1 MIDLDAHL
9 DAIRLGDTAAFGR
22 FVAGAERGV
31 RESLRTFAAQVDC
44 EAVVQETF
52 LRAWQLAPRIEHD
65 GRPNTLLRFAVR
77 VARNL
82 AISEARRARAK
93 GVDPATLDE
102 VPEVSPSAPPDPILR
117 RAIEECRDKL
127 PQKPSQALAA
137 RIESAGAEPDE
148 ALAARL
154 GMRTNTFLQNFSRAR
169 KLLGEC
175 LESKGVAL

>member
-1 MIDLDAHL
+1 MIDLDVHL
-9 DAIRLGDTAAFGR
+9 DAIRLGDVAAFGR

-31 RESLRTFAAQVDC
+31 RESLRSFAAQVDC

-52 LRAWQLAPRIEHD
+52 LRAWQLAPRLEAD

-102 VPEVSPSAPPDPILR
+102 VPEISPSAPPDPILR

-127 PQKPSQALAA
+127 PQRPSQALAA
-137 RIESAGAEPDE
+137 RIETGGAEPDE